1 MNDHEKSHAPIVPTK
16 LRNKAA
22 KAGADGVEGR
32 GATKGNLIG
41 QNARRTQSR
50 GSAPNALDRV
60 REAAKR
66 NRKMKFT
73 GLLHHIT
80 EERLTN
86 VYRKLRKRA
95 AAGIDGVR
103 WDEYGEGLEETI
115 RELCS
120 RIQRGAYRPK
130 PTRRTYIRKADGNQR
145 PLGIATVEDKIVQGA
160 MAEVLN
166 AIYEEDFL
174 GFCYGFRAGRSQ
186 HDALDAL
193 STALKRKRVNWVL
206 DADIRSFF
214 DSVGHEW
221 IRKFLEHRIGDQRV
235 VRLVLKWLAAGVMEQ
250 GEWKATEVGS
260 PQGATISPLLAN
272 MYLFYAFDKWAHHW
286 RNKVAKGDVVIVRYA
301 DDFVVGFEHQEDA
314 ERFRVELGERLS
326 KFELKL
332 HPDKTRLIEFGRFAA
347 ERRERRGE
355 RAPESFAFLGFTH
368 ICASDRGGKFAV
380 RRVTELKRLARK
392 LHDLREELKKRRH
405 VPVPEQGQWLQSVIR
420 GFDQYHGV
428 PGNIDALSA
437 FRNAVFRL
445 WRQSLQRRSQKGRV
459 TVARM
464 ARLSKRWFPKAK
476 IVHPWPEQRFD
487 AKTLGKNR
495 MR

>member
-1 MNDHEKSHAPIVPTK
+1 MNDHEKSHAPVVPAK
-16 LRNKAA
+16 LRNKAGRA
-22 KAGADGVEGR
+22 VADGVEGR

-50 GSAPNALDRV
+50 ESAPNALDRV

-66 NRKMKFT
+66 DRKMKFT

-95 AAGIDGVR
+95 AAGVDGVV
-103 WDEYGEGLEETI
+103 WKGYGEGLEEKI
-115 RELCS
+115 RELHG
-120 RIQRGAYRPK
+120 RIHRGAYRPK
-130 PTRRTYIRKADGNQR
+130 PTRRTYIRKADGSQR
-145 PLGIATVEDKIVQGA
+145 PLGIATIEDKIVQGA

-166 AIYEEDFL
+166 AIYEEDFY

-193 STALKRKRVNWVL
+193 SVALKRKRVNWVL

-235 VRLVLKWLAAGVMEQ
+235 VRLILKWLTAGVMDE
-250 GEWKATEVGS
+250 GEWKATESGS

-272 MYLFYAFDKWAHHW
+272 MYLFYAFDQWAHHW
-286 RNKVAKGDVVIVRYA
+286 RNKEASGDMVIVRYA
-301 DDFVVGFEHQEDA
+301 DDFIVGFEHRRDA
-314 ERFRVELGERLS
+314 ERFRVELGERLG

-332 HPDKTRLIEFGRFAA
+332 HPDKTRLIEFGRYAA
-347 ERRERRGE
+347 ERRAKRGE
-355 RAPESFAFLGFTH
+355 ATPESFTFLGFTH
-368 ICASDRGGKFAV
+368 ICARNRAGRFDV
-380 RRVTELKRLARK
+380 HRVTQQKRMSRK

-405 VPVPEQGQWLQSVIR
+405 DPVPEQGRWLQSVIR
-420 GFDQYHGV
+420 GFNQYHGV
-428 PGNIDALSA
+428 PGNIDALDA
-437 FRNAVFRL
+437 FRKGMFRL
-445 WRQSLQRRSQKGRV
+445 WWQSLQRRSQNARI
-459 TVARM
+459 TIARM
-464 ARLSKRWFPKAK
+464 ARLSERWFPHAK

-487 AKTLGKNR
+487 ANTQGRNR